1 MRRKSLFGKSIIL
14 LALNLIG
21 IHGEELNAQTVTF
34 YTPRTVRVEKPQ
46 DGQSTRQSLVVI
58 AQPEKVKVK
67 QSTVNG
73 ATVYKSAFLTVTV
86 KDGKV
91 SFADNHGNMLTSEVE
106 TRFTPITQGPDKGA
120 FKVKQS
126 FS

>member
-1 MRRKSLFGKSIIL
+1 MKRKSLFSKSIFL
-14 LALNLIG
+14 LALGLIG
-21 IHGEELNAQTVTF
+21 MHGEELYAQKVTF

-67 QSTVNG
+67 ESTVNG
-73 ATVYKSAFLTVTV
+73 AKVYKSACLTVTV

-91 SFADNHGNMLTSEVE
+91 SFRGFRGRYHLNWKNADGTSGYRSV
-106 TRFTPITQGPDKGA
+106 D
-120 FKVKQS
+120 VK
-126 FS
+126 

>member
-91 SFADNHGNMLTSEVE
+91 SFADNHAICSPLRLRPDSLPSPKDLT
-106 TRFTPITQGPDKGA
+106 KGLS
-120 FKVKQS
+120 K
-126 FS
+126 